1 MLCEEY
7 YQTDLSE
14 FDRTVFRAFVRPGH
28 PLRRALEAIRWDNF
42 YPLLARYYCPDQG
55 QPAINPVLMLKLE
68 YLRYHHNLS
77 DAQVIEGAATDI
89 AVRYFLQIGVSARLP
104 DPSSLSI
111 FRGRL
116 GREGFR
122 RVFEEVVRMAREH
135 GLVKDRL
142 RIKDASHVIANIAV
156 PSALALVAQMRD
168 KLLAAAEPFDA
179 VRTEG
184 ERVNVELLRERTAGQ
199 NQEQRLLVRV
209 THLREI
215 LGWVDELTPPE
226 DASTSCVWQTLVQQR
241 RMAHKILADQE
252 APQSCHRTLST
263 VDPDARRGRHGE
275 WYEGYLVD
283 ILMDAD
289 SELITQI
296 NVLPAGGDEAA
307 DAVALIQQE
316 EQAYGNRVEALSIDG
331 AGFNGRVLRELEDP
345 QGLNVN
351 TFVPPPKEP
360 ASPTFTPEDFVEEAE
375 QKCVRCPADQRSTS
389 RHRNKQDT
397 SWIYQFKRSTC
408 QNCPLLSR
416 CMSHA
421 PKGRSGKTIRKN
433 DYEQEYRRARAK
445 AAGAEYAKVRA
456 EHPKVERKLGEILN
470 RHSGRRAR
478 YHGQEKVLIQE
489 LMAGVAT
496 NVKRIMRLLR
506 APRVAWT

>member
-1 MLCEEY
+1 
-7 YQTDLSE
+7 
-14 FDRTVFRAFVRPGH
+14 
-28 PLRRALEAIRWDNF
+28 
-42 YPLLARYYCPDQG
+42 
-55 QPAINPVLMLKLE
+55 
-68 YLRYHHNLS
+68 
-77 DAQVIEGAATDI
+77 
-89 AVRYFLQIGVSARLP
+89 LQIGVCARLP

-116 GREGFR
+116 GRGGFR
-122 RVFEEVVRMAREH
+122 RVFEEVVRMARKH

-168 KLLAAAEPFDA
+168 KLLAAAEPFDG

-184 ERVNVELLRERTAGQ
+184 ERVNVELLRERTTGQ
-199 NQEQRLLVRV
+199 NQEQRLLARV

-215 LGWVDELTPPE
+215 LSWVDEVPPPE
-226 DASTSCVWQTLVQQR
+226 E
-241 RMAHKILADQE
+241 AHDNHVE
-252 APQSCHRTLST
+252 TLS
-263 VDPDARRGRHGE
+263 
-275 WYEGYLVD
+275 
-283 ILMDAD
+283 M
-289 SELITQI
+289 
-296 NVLPAGGDEAA
+296 
-307 DAVALIQQE
+307 
-316 EQAYGNRVEALSIDG
+316 DG
-331 AGFNGRVLRELEDP
+331 AGFKGRVLRELGDP
-345 QGLNVN
+345 EGLNVN

-375 QKCVRCPADQRSTS
+375 QKCVRCPAGQRSTS
-389 RHRNKQDT
+389 RHRNQQDT
-397 SWIYQFKRSTC
+397 GWMYQFKRSTC

-421 PKGRSGKTIRKN
+421 PKGRSGRTVRKN

-445 AAGAEYAKVRA
+445 AASAEYAKVRT
-456 EHPKVERKLGEILN
+456 EHPKVERKLAEMLN

-489 LMAGVAT
+489 LMAAVAT

-506 APRVAWT
+506 APRAAWT